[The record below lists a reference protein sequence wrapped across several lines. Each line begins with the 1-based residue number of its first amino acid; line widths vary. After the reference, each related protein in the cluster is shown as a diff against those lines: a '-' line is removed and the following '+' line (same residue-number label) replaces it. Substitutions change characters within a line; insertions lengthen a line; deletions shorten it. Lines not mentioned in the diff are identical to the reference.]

1 MNPPVDPLANAPRSV
16 TIGRSPTPGRY
27 PTVRAGTLPPR
38 PRRFRLQI
46 RKLFALPGANIS
58 FEFFPPKDG
67 DAEATL
73 FRDVVPALKGLGPRF
88 FSVTYGAG
96 GGTRDTTLRV
106 VHRIRKDF
114 GVEAMAHLTC
124 VGSTQDM
131 LAAVLDEALS
141 LGIDNILCLRGD
153 PPKGQTTFQ
162 AVEGGFANA
171 VDLIRFVKSRHN
183 VGIGAACYPEG
194 HIECPDKQLDWDRA
208 AAKVEAGADFLI
220 TQLFYDERHF
230 LDMEHYLRTKRQVK
244 VPIIPGI
251 LPILN
256 TAQIKR
262 FTTLCGA
269 TVPPAL
275 MSRLEAHAGNDEAV
289 RQIGVDSATEMC
301 RRLLDHGVPGFH
313 FYCLN
318 RVASAR
324 DVITNLK
331 LEKKSNVA

>member
-1 MNPPVDPLANAPRSV
+1 VK
-16 TIGRSPTPGRY
+16 
-27 PTVRAGTLPPR
+27 
-38 PRRFRLQI
+38 I
-46 RKLFALPGANIS
+46 RELFARPGTNLS
-58 FEFFPPKDG
+58 VEFFPPP
-67 DAEATL
+67 DAEKETVL
-73 FRDVVPALKGLGPRF
+73 FRDVVPALTPLGPRF

-96 GGTRDTTLRV
+96 GGTRATTLRV
-106 VHRIRKDF
+106 VHRIRQEF
-114 GVEAMAHLTC
+114 SVEAMAHLTC
-124 VGSTQDM
+124 VGSTKEM
-131 LAAVLDEALS
+131 LANVLEEAVE

-153 PPKGQTTFQ
+153 PPKGQTMFQ

-171 VDLIRFVKSRHN
+171 VDLIRFVKARHN
-183 VGIGAACYPEG
+183 VGVGAACYPEG

-208 AAKVEAGADFLI
+208 ADKVEAGADFLI

-230 LDMEHYLRTKRQVK
+230 LDMEDYLRNKRQVK
-244 VPIIPGI
+244 VPIIPGL

-269 TVPPAL
+269 SIPPDL
-275 MSRLEAHAGNDEAV
+275 MTRLEAHAGNDEAV
-289 RQIGVDSATEMC
+289 RQIGVENATEMC

-318 RVASAR
+318 RVASVR
-324 DVITNLK
+324 EVVTNLK

>member
-1 MNPPVDPLANAPRSV
+1 MK
-16 TIGRSPTPGRY
+16 
-27 PTVRAGTLPPR
+27 
-38 PRRFRLQI
+38 I
-46 RKLFALPGANIS
+46 RELFAQPGTNLS
-58 FEFFPPKDG
+58 VEFFPPKDA
-67 DAEATL
+67 DAEEAL
-73 FRDVVPALKGLGPRF
+73 FRDVVPALKELGPRF

-96 GGTRDTTLRV
+96 GGTRGTTLRV
-106 VHRIRKDF
+106 VQRLLRDF
-114 GVEAMAHLTC
+114 KVEAMAHLTC
-124 VGSTQDM
+124 VGSTREM
-131 LAAVLDEALS
+131 LADVLAEARE

-162 AVEGGFANA
+162 AVEGGFSNA
-171 VDLIRFVKSRHN
+171 TELIHFVKSQHN

-194 HIECPDKQLDWDRA
+194 HIECGDKRLDWDRA

-230 LDMEHYLRTKRQVK
+230 LDMVDYLRNKRKVK

-269 TVPPAL
+269 SIPKDL
-275 MSRLEAHAGNDEAV
+275 MARLETHAGDDEAV
-289 RQIGVDSATEMC
+289 RRIGVEHATDMC
-301 RRLLDHGVPGFH
+301 RRLLDVGVPGFH

-318 RVASAR
+318 RVASTR
-324 DVITNLK
+324 DVVRNLK